1 MNVAGLLN
9 SLMQSSSGAS
19 RRGNSLEQ
27 LAGSFLGGNNANIG
41 GMGALA
47 GALLGGGSKSVKG
60 AVGGSA
66 LAILGSMAFKAY
78 QNNQQQKA
86 GNQQMDSKTQ
96 LMAGMREP
104 ENSEEEKEV
113 QSMMLL
119 ILKAMINAAKADG
132 HIDDDEM
139 NKIVGK
145 AKEDGLSDEEQN
157 FIMEEI
163 NKPMDT
169 QGLIAAVSDP
179 QVAAQVYTASLMAIV
194 VDTDEERAYLKELA
208 TGLGLSDNVVSYLHS
223 TVGVS

>member
-9 SLMQSSSGAS
+9 SLMKNSSGAS

-47 GALLGGGSKSVKG
+47 GSLLGGGTKSVKG
-60 AVGGSA
+60 ALGGGA
-66 LAILGSMAFKAY
+66 LAILGSMAFKAF

-104 ENSEEEKEV
+104 ETPEEEKEV
-113 QSMMLL
+113 HSMMLL

-145 AKEDGLSDEEQN
+145 AKEDGLSDEEQS

-169 QGLIAAVSDP
+169 AGLIAAVSDP
-179 QVAAQVYTASLMAIV
+179 QVAAQIYTASLLAIV

-208 TGLGLSDNVVSYLHS
+208 TGLGLSDSVVSYLHS
-223 TVGVS
+223 TVGV